1 MCTHS
6 HTCTNIDTQYI
17 HEHENHTNID
27 KEYIH
32 AHEIKH
38 PKNPQNIYTKHYF
51 RRLPKVIVTSVIRL
65 PPIVTQ

>member
-27 KEYIH
+27 KQYIH
-32 AHEIKH
+32 AHEKKH
-38 PKNPQNIYTKHYF
+38 HTKHVPY
-51 RRLPKVIVTSVIRL
+51 PQCNETIA
-65 PPIVTQ
+65 